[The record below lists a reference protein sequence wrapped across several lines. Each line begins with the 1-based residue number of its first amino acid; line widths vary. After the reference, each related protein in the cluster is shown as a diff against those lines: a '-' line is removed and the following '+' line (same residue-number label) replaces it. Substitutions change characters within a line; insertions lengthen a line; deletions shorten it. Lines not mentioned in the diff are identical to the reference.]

1 MQLSSS
7 PDRWTQ
13 LYKDAFPRVYRAL
26 AATLLD
32 GEAARDALHDAF
44 LEGLRRSPANDANLH
59 GWLYRVALRKARR
72 ALLRRPTIVPVRPE
86 ASSAGGLDLSL
97 DRIEVGQLLGLLTE
111 RQRSIVV
118 AHYYLGLTHAELAE
132 LLGISR
138 GTVGA
143 TITQSIARMRG
154 ARANV

>member
-1 MQLSSS
+1 M
-7 PDRWTQ
+7 
-13 LYKDAFPRVYRAL
+13 DAAVQGRVSARYRAL

-32 GEAARDALHDAF
+32 GAAARDALHDAF
-44 LEGLRRSPANDANLH
+44 LEGLRRPPPHDSNLP

-72 ALLRRPTIVPVRPE
+72 ALFRRPATVAVLVDG
-86 ASSAGGLDLSL
+86 STAGGLDLSL
-97 DRIEVGQLLGLLTE
+97 DRIEVGRLLALLTE

-143 TITQSIARMRG
+143 TITQSMARMRG
-154 ARANV
+154 GRAHV